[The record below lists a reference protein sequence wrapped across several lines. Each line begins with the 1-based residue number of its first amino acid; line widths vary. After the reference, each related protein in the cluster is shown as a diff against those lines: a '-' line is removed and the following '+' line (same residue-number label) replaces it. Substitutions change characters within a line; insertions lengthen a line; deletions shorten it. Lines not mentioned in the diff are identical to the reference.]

1 MARGNRYIARRA
13 CVAAD
18 QIGARQKCVS
28 KGVGNHG
35 MHGSHGM
42 ESAVAAVT
50 VDDFLDGVDEMLISM
65 LAP

>member
-1 MARGNRYIARRA
+1 
-13 CVAAD
+13 
-18 QIGARQKCVS
+18 
-28 KGVGNHG
+28 
-35 MHGSHGM
+35 M